1 MVIARMMKLTA
12 AADDEAEAAATLKEA
27 ATAINALA
35 VTSVRQESS
44 SAFSAGIHNV
54 AKAGKMR

>member
-1 MVIARMMKLTA
+1 MMKLTA

-35 VTSVRQESS
+35 VTSVRQESP